1 MFRGKRII
9 PALGGIAVEEELRKH
24 RCCFTGHRP
33 EKLTMSEDDAKAW
46 LEKQIQAAVA
56 DGFVTFLTGMA
67 MGVDLWAAEIVL
79 RLKEENPDIHL
90 IACTPWP
97 GFAAKWKEPW
107 KSMYYD
113 TMKKADFKVNVS
125 DHYHN
130 GVFQKR
136 NEYMVDRSSRVIAL
150 YNGTPGGT
158 KNTIDYATSKGIEV
172 VVSSTDYKPK
182 PKKGDPPEADY
193 PECLLTDIGLDRVFP
208 DDRYIPLSEDQ
219 QAGLER
225 ALNLLRVPERI
236 ITDLFYHQ
244 KLSLDEIAGR
254 MEHTVPWV
262 QMHAARAVRKL
273 RGEPQLS
280 YIRNGFKDTEL
291 NLKLAAAEEM
301 KKQLRTQWKKHP
313 QMTEED
319 VVKFVFQGMLGVG
332 HIVVSRD
339 AALARLEEEYEE
351 VRAGDSE
358 PLTEKI
364 SPEWIR
370 LNLRPAKARGMTV
383 EDIANYVFESAQIQ
397 PLSFTRQNVYN
408 FCVKQFPGPLMK
420 AAAEKVLDEN
430 WLPSHSDPYREAY
443 HPAYRVL
450 CKDYKAFKKEEM

>member
-1 MFRGKRII
+1 
-9 PALGGIAVEEELRKH
+9 
-24 RCCFTGHRP
+24 
-33 EKLTMSEDDAKAW
+33 
-46 LEKQIQAAVA
+46 
-56 DGFVTFLTGMA
+56 
-67 MGVDLWAAEIVL
+67 
-79 RLKEENPDIHL
+79 
-90 IACTPWP
+90 
-97 GFAAKWKEPW
+97 
-107 KSMYYD
+107 
-113 TMKKADFKVNVS
+113 
-125 DHYHN
+125 
-130 GVFQKR
+130 
-136 NEYMVDRSSRVIAL
+136 
-150 YNGTPGGT
+150 
-158 KNTIDYATSKGIEV
+158 
-172 VVSSTDYKPK
+172 
-182 PKKGDPPEADY
+182 
-193 PECLLTDIGLDRVFP
+193 
-208 DDRYIPLSEDQ
+208 
-219 QAGLER
+219 
-225 ALNLLRVPERI
+225 
-236 ITDLFYHQ
+236 
-244 KLSLDEIAGR
+244 
-254 MEHTVPWV
+254 
-262 QMHAARAVRKL
+262 MHAARAVRKL

-291 NLKLAAAEEM
+291 SLKLAAAEEM

-450 CKDYKAFKKEEM
+450 YKDYRTFKKEEI

>member
-1 MFRGKRII
+1 M
-9 PALGGIAVEEELRKH
+9 EEELRKH

-158 KNTIDYATSKGIEV
+158 KNTIDYAT
-172 VVSSTDYKPK
+172 
-182 PKKGDPPEADY
+182 GD
-193 PECLLTDIGLDRVFP
+193 
-208 DDRYIPLSEDQ
+208 
-219 QAGLER
+219 
-225 ALNLLRVPERI
+225 
-236 ITDLFYHQ
+236 
-244 KLSLDEIAGR
+244 
-254 MEHTVPWV
+254 
-262 QMHAARAVRKL
+262 
-273 RGEPQLS
+273 
-280 YIRNGFKDTEL
+280 
-291 NLKLAAAEEM
+291 
-301 KKQLRTQWKKHP
+301 
-313 QMTEED
+313 
-319 VVKFVFQGMLGVG
+319 
-332 HIVVSRD
+332 
-339 AALARLEEEYEE
+339 
-351 VRAGDSE
+351 
-358 PLTEKI
+358 
-364 SPEWIR
+364 
-370 LNLRPAKARGMTV
+370 
-383 EDIANYVFESAQIQ
+383 
-397 PLSFTRQNVYN
+397 
-408 FCVKQFPGPLMK
+408 
-420 AAAEKVLDEN
+420 
-430 WLPSHSDPYREAY
+430 
-443 HPAYRVL
+443 
-450 CKDYKAFKKEEM
+450 

>member
-1 MFRGKRII
+1 M
-9 PALGGIAVEEELRKH
+9 EEELRKH

-33 EKLTMSEDDAKAW
+33 EKLTMTEEEVKAW
-46 LEKQIQAAVA
+46 LEEQIKAAIA

-79 RLKEENPDIHL
+79 RLKKENSAIHL

-107 KSMYYD
+107 KSMYYE
-113 TMKKADFKVNVS
+113 TMKQADFKVSVS

-158 KNTIDYATSKGIEV
+158 KNTIDYAAGKGVEV
-172 VVSSTDYKPK
+172 IISTAEYKPK
-182 PKKGDPPEADY
+182 PKKGDPPALDY
-193 PECLLTDIGLDRVFP
+193 PEDLLTDIGLDAIFP
-208 DDRYIPLSEDQ
+208 EGRYVPLSEDQ
-219 QAGLER
+219 LSGLDK
-225 ALNLLRVPERI
+225 ALNQLRVPEREI
-236 ITDLFYHQ
+236 VRQFYDQ
-244 KLSLDEIAGR
+244 KQTLDEIAGQ
-254 MEHTVPWV
+254 MERTVPWV

-273 RGEPQLS
+273 RNEPSLS
-280 YIRNGFKDTEL
+280 YIRNGYKDTEL
-291 NLKLAAAEEM
+291 SLKLAAADEM

-332 HIVVSRD
+332 HLIASRET
-339 AALARLEEEYEE
+339 ALARLEEEYEE
-351 VRAGDSE
+351 VKAGDTE

-364 SPEWIR
+364 SPQWIR
-370 LNLRPAKARGMTV
+370 LNLRPAKAKGMTV
-383 EDIANYVFESAQIQ
+383 EDIANYVFESAQIR

-408 FCVKQFPGPLMK
+408 FCVKLVPGPLMK
-420 AAAEKVLDEN
+420 AAAEKVLDEK
-430 WLPSHSDPYREAY
+430 WLPGHSDPYREAY
-443 HPAYRVL
+443 HPSYRVL
-450 CKDYKAFKKEEM
+450 YKDYKAFKKEEI